1 MIKIIG
7 IVFLVVVIGF
17 AVFVSTREAR
27 FSYERSGVIQAPPE
41 VIFPYISNLKL
52 GQEWSPY
59 AKADPNMKVTFSG
72 FDGEAGSAMEFEG
85 NDQVGS
91 GKVEILNL
99 VPNESVEIKLT
110 MIKPFRAEN
119 HVFYTLSRE
128 ENGTRFTWR
137 MTGEN
142 GFIGKLIS
150 VLIDCDN
157 MIGSQFVSG
166 IENLKTLIE
175 AKKAN

>member
-1 MIKIIG
+1 MLKVVG
-7 IVFLVVVIGF
+7 LVLLVVIVGF
-17 AVFVSTREAR
+17 AIFVSTRESQ
-27 FSYERSGVIQAPPE
+27 FSYERSGLIQAPPD
-41 VIFPYISNLKL
+41 VIFPYISSLRL

-72 FDGEAGSAMEFEG
+72 VDGQAGSAMEFEG
-85 NDQVGS
+85 NGNVGS
-91 GKVEILNL
+91 GKVEILNMI
-99 VPNESVEIKLT
+99 PNESVELKLT
-110 MIKPFRAEN
+110 MIKPFHVEN
-119 HVFYTLSRE
+119 LIRYTLSRE

-157 MIGSQFVSG
+157 MIGSQFSEG
-166 IENLKTLIE
+166 IENLKNLIE
-175 AKKAN
+175 TKKAN